1 MSWLCCRLTFSLLQS
16 AIQCIRGAR
25 SSCGLTIRSP
35 PPIDLISVSYFS
47 LFLYNYVLWFRCF
60 EWSVFSDTAHNNYY
74 IIFLLVC
81 PCKKKKK
88 KQKGHAKRRQLSC
101 RDRED
106 AYKLLSQGATA
117 NALAK
122 KYVLELR
129 RHCSSHSD
137 ACNRQVT
144 DPVSPTASVEPR
156 NSPPPK
162 CAQEST
168 DTFLF
173 LHLLMPNLELLPG
186 RT

>member
-1 MSWLCCRLTFSLLQS
+1 MV
-16 AIQCIRGAR
+16 G
-25 SSCGLTIRSP
+25 
-35 PPIDLISVSYFS
+35 
-47 LFLYNYVLWFRCF
+47 
-60 EWSVFSDTAHNNYY
+60 FSDTAHNNYY
-74 IIFLLVC
+74 IILLLVC

-106 AYKLLSQGATA
+106 ACKLLSQGATA

-129 RHCSSHSD
+129 RRCSSHSD

-156 NSPPPK
+156 NSPLPSAHRRVLIRSCFSICLCQTWSCCLAGRRGSYGNRPSNSVRVK
-162 CAQEST
+162 SSSMASVSGSSLCADKQREV
-168 DTFLF
+168 
-173 LHLLMPNLELLPG
+173 
-186 RT
+186 